1 MATNAAEPV
10 DMKRGARAIEP
21 REFRNAL
28 GRFATGVTVITARAP
43 AGELVGVTAN
53 SFNSVSLDPPMV
65 LWSLSKASRGL
76 AFFTAAEYFCVNVLA
91 ADQVRLS
98 NHFAGMQEDKFADLD
113 FEPGLGGSPL
123 LPGCAA
129 RFQCKTAFIYEG
141 GDHLI
146 FVGEVAAFDETG
158 KPGLVYHEGKY
169 AVSDV
174 HAFHA
179 GEPAA
184 DAAGGGFVD
193 DYLDYLLSTAAHHFQ
208 HRFQAVL
215 DKTGRHAYEWRVLAV
230 LSDKP
235 GISFG
240 VIRARTL
247 IDAATLR
254 SLLKA
259 MDTDDLV
266 SSQAWGYEEEF
277 FLTDRGRS
285 VVLNLLAAAKAHEVD
300 ALGDCTAD
308 EVRALKLTLKKL
320 IHTIKP

>member
-1 MATNAAEPV
+1 MVTNANEQA
-10 DMKRGARAIEP
+10 DTARGIRAVEP

-28 GRFATGVTVITARAP
+28 GHFATGVTVITARAP
-43 AGELVGVTAN
+43 DGELVGVTAN

-65 LWSLSKASRGL
+65 LWSLSRASRGL
-76 AFFTAAEYFCVNVLA
+76 AYFTAAEYFCVNVLA
-91 ADQVRLS
+91 ADQVSLS
-98 NHFAGMQEDKFADLD
+98 NHFASKQEDKFADLE

-129 RFQCKTAFIYEG
+129 RFQCKNAFTYEG

-158 KPGLVYHEGKY
+158 KPGLVYHQGKY

-174 HAFHA
+174 HPFHA
-179 GEPAA
+179 GEPATHA
-184 DAAGGGFVD
+184 TGGGFVD
-193 DYLDYLLSTAAHHFQ
+193 DYLDYLLSTAAHRFQ
-208 HRFQAVL
+208 NRFQAVL
-215 DKTGRHAYEWRVLAV
+215 DSTGRHVYEWRVLAV
-230 LSDKP
+230 LSDQP

-247 IDAATLR
+247 IDAPGLR
-254 SLLKA
+254 SLLKDMEA
-259 MDTDDLV
+259 DDLV

-300 ALGDCTAD
+300 ALGECTTD

-320 IHTIKP
+320 IHTIEQ

>member
-1 MATNAAEPV
+1 MATNANEQA
-10 DMKRGARAIEP
+10 DAARGIRAVEP

-28 GRFATGVTVITARAP
+28 GHFATGVTVITARAP
-43 AGELVGVTAN
+43 DGELVGVTAN

-65 LWSLSKASRGL
+65 LWSLSRASRGL
-76 AFFTAAEYFCVNVLA
+76 AYFTAAEYFCVNVLA
-91 ADQVRLS
+91 ADQVSLS
-98 NHFAGMQEDKFADLD
+98 NHFASKQEDKFADLE

-129 RFQCKTAFIYEG
+129 RFQCKNAFTYEG

-158 KPGLVYHEGKY
+158 KPGLVYHQGKY

-174 HAFHA
+174 HPFHA
-179 GEPAA
+179 GEPATHA
-184 DAAGGGFVD
+184 TGGGFVD
-193 DYLDYLLSTAAHHFQ
+193 DYLDYLLSTAAHRFQ
-208 HRFQAVL
+208 GRFQAVL
-215 DKTGRHAYEWRVLAV
+215 DSTGRHVYEWRVLAV
-230 LSDKP
+230 LSDQP

-247 IDAATLR
+247 IDAPGLR
-254 SLLKA
+254 SLMKDMEA
-259 MDTDDLV
+259 DDLV

-300 ALGDCTAD
+300 ALGECTTD

-320 IHTIKP
+320 IHTIEQ